1 VASADA
7 RFRLPWALMISSCV
21 CAASIFPAASRA
33 TSMTVRLE
41 RTLVLV
47 GYAYTLWRTGVPWDE
62 AKEAAFAK
70 FQPLTNEEIK
80 RARETG

>member
-1 VASADA
+1 
-7 RFRLPWALMISSCV
+7 
-21 CAASIFPAASRA
+21 
-33 TSMTVRLE
+33 MTVRLE